1 MYQWFKQCQID
12 NKVPFW
18 ELLSVIGARF
28 NFDGE
33 ADLEIVEDAP
43 NDDEDDDD
51 HSSESETEAELEH
64 KCLVCG
70 RYFESDF
77 LIDKGCVLKCPDP
90 DYLLLNDLLNSTN
103 DILNRSFSQHLEICK
118 TPSS

>member
-1 MYQWFKQCQID
+1 MQCRID

-18 ELLSVIGARF
+18 ELLRVIGARF

-43 NDDEDDDD
+43 NDDEDEDDD
-51 HSSESETEAELEH
+51 DTDETETEAEVEH

-77 LIDKGCVLKCPDP
+77 LIDKGCVLKCPDSR
-90 DYLLLNDLLNSTN
+90 LLALKRPT
-103 DILNRSFSQHLEICK
+103 
-118 TPSS
+118 